1 MKSYRIPEKEN
12 IDVSA
17 FREPDATFSGYTYAD
32 YLNWDFEEI
41 VELIKGKMF
50 AKAAAPNRRH
60 QAVSMT
66 LSRILSNYLLGQKCK
81 VYAAPF
87 DVRFSKDPDFII
99 IDSVVQPDISVICDQ
114 SKLDEKGCL
123 GAPDLIVEILSP
135 SNSQVELL
143 NKYDLYQEFG
153 VKEYWIIH
161 PVENTLQ
168 INVLVDG
175 VYQPSRL
182 FTSGQKVTSTV
193 LPGFELDMEEVFEES

>member
-1 MKSYRIPEKEN
+1 MKPYRVPEKEN
-12 IDVSA
+12 IDLAA
-17 FREPDATFSGYTYAD
+17 FKEPDAAFSGYTYAD
-32 YLNWDFEEI
+32 YLTWNFEEI
-41 VELIKGKMF
+41 VELIKGKVF
-50 AKAAAPNRRH
+50 KKAAAPNRRH

-66 LSRILSNYLLGQKCK
+66 LSRIFGNYLVGQKCK

-87 DVRFSKDPDFII
+87 DVRLSKDPDYKT
-99 IDSVVQPDISVICDQ
+99 IDSVVQPDISVICDPN
-114 SKLDEKGCL
+114 KLDEKGCL

-135 SNSQVELL
+135 SNNQVELQ

-182 FTSGQKVTSTV
+182 FTTGQKVTSTA
-193 LPGFELDMEEVFEES
+193 LPGFELDLEEIFEES